1 MRRQRFAITLPTTSE
16 TDLPTDQDD
25 TTSTL
30 FSKQFQS
37 VSSVLN
43 SASFAINPYESFT
56 YFGDGPLDSC
66 GDFTTS
72 SPISD
77 SGYGDCLV
85 PEVYPFQEFPCDGFQ
100 TLQQEVPD
108 TYPMVTNY
116 GAVTIL
122 LRHLIRVDISPEKA
136 VFVTNSPS
144 ECVAVACGSGDK
156 SGVIHP
162 NGRVLHEGDDIHMT
176 TLNRKAK
183 ISKRGIVF
191 TSADHCLSYLVD
203 ASGTK
208 TTAEKF
214 RDLSHDFTQ
223 QVFYS
228 DNMSCESM
236 DACCKLVEEAV
247 HKHYKNG
254 DEVWIVGGFRIKQDQ
269 WETSKSPG
277 TMAGGSSGCL
287 PPTARSPSR
296 RIPWRLQLD
305 DTPTAIL

>member
-16 TDLPTDQDD
+16 TDIPTDQDD

-30 FSKQFQS
+30 FSSHYSLNETMWSPIFTPEQDSVIPCYFYQYPVIQIPSEQFQS

-100 TLQQEVPD
+100 SLPQEVPD

-214 RDLSHDFTQ
+214 RDLSQDFTQ
-223 QVFYS
+223 QV
-228 DNMSCESM
+228 C
-236 DACCKLVEEAV
+236 
-247 HKHYKNG
+247 
-254 DEVWIVGGFRIKQDQ
+254 
-269 WETSKSPG
+269 
-277 TMAGGSSGCL
+277 
-287 PPTARSPSR
+287 RSNNF
-296 RIPWRLQLD
+296 LLF
-305 DTPTAIL
+305 